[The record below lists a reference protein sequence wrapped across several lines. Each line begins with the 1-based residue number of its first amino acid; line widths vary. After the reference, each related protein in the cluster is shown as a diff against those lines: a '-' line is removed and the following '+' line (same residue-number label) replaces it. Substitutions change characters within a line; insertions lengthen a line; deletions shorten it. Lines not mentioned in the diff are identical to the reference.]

1 MSEIAALADELEVL
15 ANVDDLRLHPPA
27 TNLKPVVAKPPNPA
41 FHVKQGFAQSGFSG
55 VMGFG
60 PFPQASSIPPWKEP
74 PLNRV
79 KTSGPPSEDENPR
92 LEATGDIPP
101 PNGTAQMRK
110 NAAPVGAP
118 PPLTPQGRLQ
128 TSQQVGAPKLTVPG
142 PSIAQQSKPKGFG
155 TALPGLAKVKVSSP
169 LRQMALGAL
178 PGAILGATG
187 GALVG
192 ANTADEGHAGL
203 GAIRGALAGGALGA
217 VGGHVLPRMRSGM
230 AAGMKP
236 RAALGAIGQD
246 LKAQVHAATAPPARM
261 IPGIHTPSPA
271 LNPTEIG
278 GAHIN
283 EAYKSLSP
291 HLRGA
296 LENSNLV
303 KAGVP
308 PEMAMQLAYM
318 SRNKT
323 TGESAVGSIARH
335 AVGGGATP
343 PAASGQRLVSG
354 GARLV
359 PTNMPT
365 NAEAS
370 VPTNVESFKAAGAKV
385 ALIERL
391 VRLGATPIKG
401 TPKLLMDER
410 SPADLAKLQGAVT
423 EGWDKHVTKPLLS
436 RAEPLISKVPAGRVQ
451 NVLRTGARLAAED
464 PVGALLAHAV
474 PVPGAFPAYLAGKKG
489 LEHVIDKVAPL
500 THG

>member
-1 MSEIAALADELEVL
+1 MLAEAALADELEVL
-15 ANVDDLRLHPPA
+15 ASVDDLRLHPPP
-27 TNLKPVVAKPPNPA
+27 TNLKPVLAKPPNPA

-110 NAAPVGAP
+110 NAASVGAP

-128 TSQQVGAPKLTVPG
+128 TSQQIGAPKLTVPG

-169 LRQMALGAL
+169 LGQLALGAL
-178 PGAILGATG
+178 PGAMLGATG
-187 GALVG
+187 GAIVG
-192 ANTADEGHAGL
+192 ANTAEEGHSG
-203 GAIRGALAGGALGA
+203 RGALKGALVGGALGA
-217 VGGHVLPRMRSGM
+217 AGGHVAPRMR
-230 AAGMKP
+230 AGM
-236 RAALGAIGQD
+236 RAGMTPGGALRAVGED
-246 LKAQVHAATAPPARM
+246 LKAHVHAATAPPAKV
-261 IPGIHTPSPA
+261 IPGVHAPSPA
-271 LNPTEIG
+271 VNPTAV
-278 GAHIN
+278 GASHSA
-283 EAYKSLSP
+283 EAYQRLHP
-291 HLRGA
+291 QLRQA
-296 LENSNLV
+296 LENSDLV
-303 KAGVP
+303 RAGVP
-308 PEMAMQLAYM
+308 APMAMQLAYM
-318 SRNKT
+318 SKGK
-323 TGESAVGSIARH
+323 GESAVGSIARH
-335 AVGGGATP
+335 AVGGGRTP
-343 PAASGQRLVSG
+343 PAQSGSRLVSG

-365 NAEAS
+365 SAEANI
-370 VPTNVESFKAAGAKV
+370 PTNVESFKAASVKE

-401 TPKLLMDER
+401 TPKLVMDER
-410 SPADLAKLQGAVT
+410 SPAELAKLQGAVT
-423 EGWDKHVTKPLLS
+423 EGWDRHVTKPLLS

-474 PVPGAFPAYLAGKKG
+474 PVPGAFPAYLGAKKG